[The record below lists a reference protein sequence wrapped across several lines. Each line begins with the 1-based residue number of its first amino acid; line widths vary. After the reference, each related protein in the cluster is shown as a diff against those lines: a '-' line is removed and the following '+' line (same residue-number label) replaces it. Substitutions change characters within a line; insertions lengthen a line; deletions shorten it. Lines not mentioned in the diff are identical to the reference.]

1 MNKAPDMKV
10 IYLNNWLSGSW
21 QVQKIHAQEFI
32 NAFKHQKGLQVFTYP
47 RNKVIN
53 LRSKAV
59 NGNKIIT
66 DIGKAIFK
74 KFHQKKVMCM
84 RPVYIPLH
92 IYLNLPGFPQTMEA
106 WQKTISIPLYPSLTE
121 KEIEKIIAVVKE
133 VF

>member
-1 MNKAPDMKV
+1 MNKARDMKV
-10 IYLNNWLSGSW
+10 IYLNDWLSGSW

-66 DIGKAIFK
+66 DILYQLFN
-74 KFHQKKVMCM
+74 FCHENFLLVFQCLYL
-84 RPVYIPLH
+84 PVYISRCM
-92 IYLNLPGFPQTMEA
+92 PQCRNVGLMQEVLLKPIDIIT
-106 WQKTISIPLYPSLTE
+106 KIFSE
-121 KEIEKIIAVVKE
+121 KSSA
-133 VF
+133 